1 MKKRQLLLTLLL
13 LCSTNYILA
22 QQHSPI
28 IPENFQS
35 LKKKSLNDTI
45 KRNYPNAINLL
56 RPNTNKNRMPV
67 IITGNRG
74 VYKQNL
80 GNGFDL
86 YTMNID
92 KMPCISPDS
101 TFKSNMTVTQFLRD
115 QKTLTPISG
124 N

>member
-13 LCSTNYILA
+13 LFSTNYILA
-22 QQHSPI
+22 QQLSPV
-28 IPENFQS
+28 IPKNFQS

-56 RPNTNKNRMPV
+56 RPYTNKNRMPV
-67 IITGNRG
+67 LITGNSG
-74 VYKQNL
+74 LYKQNL

-101 TFKSNMTVTQFLRD
+101 SFKSNMTVTQFLRD